1 MVRAAV
7 VLDDAPV
14 REGVLRLFPGANLTT
29 GERHFSNYFGAP
41 TSLEVDVLTV
51 ASAVFACDLAIKR
64 GERENFTRS
73 IELSVPVV
81 NRAVFEG
88 VLEELQ
94 FALYRLS
101 HDAWQIRFTQRPG
114 IPESPRDWVS
124 DEPGKVLLF
133 SGGLDSLA
141 AAVHYGSQGERIQL
155 SSHVTANQAVSRAQE
170 MLHAHLERR
179 FPDQFSRMA
188 IRVGGAS
195 KPGRG
200 LPFPSD
206 QEREETQRTRSFLF
220 LALGALAARRRGFR
234 DVVMIA
240 ENGQMAIHLPLTAG
254 RISAFST
261 HTAHPEYVHSMG
273 RVLSRLLDYPI
284 RIENP
289 FLYMTKAEVVRTT
302 VTDHRETLEHA
313 VSCWKASRV
322 AGEKNHC
329 GFCVPCLV
337 RRIAV
342 EAHGVF
348 LPEYKRDL
356 LAEDVE
362 NAPPDDDGKRNLV
375 ELGEFVTIFENAG
388 SQAALEDLFPDLI
401 NPNINAD
408 AAVQMYRRFA
418 SEARSVFDRY
428 PTVRDFL
435 R

>member
-1 MVRAAV
+1 MVEAAV

-29 GERHFSNYFGAP
+29 GERQFSGFFGAP

-73 IELSVPVV
+73 IELTIPVV

-88 VLEELQ
+88 ALEELQ

-114 IPESPRDWVS
+114 TLESPRDWTS
-124 DEPGKVLLF
+124 DAKGKVLLF

-141 AAVHYGSQGERIQL
+141 AAVHYGSEGEQIQL
-155 SSHVTANQAVSRAQE
+155 SSHVTANRAVSSAQE
-170 MLHAHLERR
+170 RLHEYLERR
-179 FPDQFSRMA
+179 FPGQFSRMA

-195 KPGRG
+195 KPSRG

-206 QEREETQRTRSFLF
+206 HHREETQRTRSFLF

-261 HTAHPEYVHSMG
+261 HTAHPEYVHSIG
-273 RVLSRLLDYPI
+273 QVLSRLLDYSI
-284 RIENP
+284 RIANP
-289 FLYMTKAEVVRTT
+289 FLYMTKAEVVRAT
-302 VTDHRETLEHA
+302 VTEHPETLQHA

-342 EAHGVF
+342 EAHGVVV
-348 LPEYKRDL
+348 PEYKRDL
-356 LAEDVE
+356 LTEDVE
-362 NAPPDDDGKRNLV
+362 SAPPEDDGKRNLV
-375 ELGEFVTIFENAG
+375 ELGEFVTLFENAR
-388 SQAALEDLFPDLI
+388 SQAELEDLFPDLI
-401 NPNINAD
+401 NPNID
-408 AAVQMYRRFA
+408 AAEAAEMYRRFA
-418 SEARSVFDRY
+418 AEARAVFNRY
-428 PTVRDFL
+428 PTIRDFL

>member
-7 VLDDAPV
+7 VFDDAPV
-14 REGVLRLFPGANLTT
+14 GEGVLRLFPGANLTT
-29 GERHFSNYFGAP
+29 GERHFSDFFGGP

-64 GERENFTRS
+64 GEREDFTRT
-73 IELSVPVV
+73 IELTIPVV

-101 HDAWQIRFTQRPG
+101 HDAWQIRFTQRLG
-114 IPESPRDWVS
+114 TPESPRDWTS
-124 DEPGKVLLF
+124 NAPGKVLLF

-141 AAVHYGSQGERIQL
+141 AAVHYGSLGERIQL
-155 SSHVTANQAVSRAQE
+155 SSHITANQAISNAQE
-170 MLHAHLERR
+170 KLHDYLERR
-179 FPDQFSRMA
+179 FPDRFSRMA

-195 KPGRG
+195 KPRRG

-289 FLYMTKAEVVRTT
+289 FLYMTKAEVVRET
-302 VTDHRETLEHA
+302 VLEHPETLQHA

-342 EAHGVF
+342 EAHGVS

-362 NAPPDDDGKRNLV
+362 SAPPDDDGKRNLV
-375 ELGEFVTIFENAG
+375 ELGEFVTLFEKAG
-388 SQAALEDLFPDLI
+388 SQAELEDLFPDLI
-401 NPNINAD
+401 NPSID
-408 AAVQMYRRFA
+408 PGVAAEMYRRFA
-418 SEARSVFDRY
+418 AEARAVFDRY
-428 PTVRDFL
+428 PAIRDFL